1 MQRKVLRVVNKFSAF
16 AALWFPANASLS
28 NGTSVDIRI
37 CGDTLCQMAL
47 QIKCTG
53 TEWKDHVKGN
63 FAALQMGEEILFYDF
78 QHPGDKDFVR
88 KSAEDFRLKFTDRP
102 ELNTVSI
109 SRHTVPC

>member
-1 MQRKVLRVVNKFSAF
+1 LVTSTIYFTPHLQKVVNTLSAVPKPPDLRTTF
-16 AALWFPANASLS
+16 
-28 NGTSVDIRI
+28 DIPDF
-37 CGDTLCQMAL
+37 GDTLCQMAL

-53 TEWKDHVKGN
+53 SEWKTHVKGN
-63 FAALQMGEEILFYDF
+63 FAALQVGEEILFYDF

-109 SRHTVPC
+109 TKES

>member
-63 FAALQMGEEILFYDF
+63 FAALQMGEEMLYYDC
-78 QHPGDKDFVR
+78 QHPGDKDVDR
-88 KSAEDFRLKFTDRP
+88 KVAGEFGLKFSDKP
-102 ELNTVSI
+102 EHNTVSI
-109 SRHTVPC
+109 SMHTIPC